1 MLTTHIRCYSV
12 AVNLS
17 QINDVDESH
26 KESVSLLVSQSDMCN
41 TEVTASDTI
50 SSQNHGQ
57 DSLDATPISSPPPPP
72 PPYAPA
78 DDKDVNIIQESSSPP
93 PPPPPYAPADDKD
106 LNSIQESSPLPSP
119 PPPYAPDDKEPDSPE
134 DDLPTVGSILTVAY
148 DFLAEN
154 RGELSVASGQ
164 LVTLLALHDLSG
176 DTDWYLVR
184 TESEEGYVPANFL
197 ATTQS

>member
-1 MLTTHIRCYSV
+1 MLTTHCHSV

-17 QINDVDESH
+17 QINDVDELH
-26 KESVSLLVSQSDMCN
+26 KESVSLMVVSQSDMCN
-41 TEVTASDTI
+41 KVVTASETI
-50 SSQNHGQ
+50 SSQNHSQ
-57 DSLDATPISSPPPPP
+57 DSLDTTPISSPPPPP

-78 DDKDVNIIQESSSPP
+78 NDKDQSSIQESSSPP
-93 PPPPPYAPADDKD
+93 PPPPPYAPTDDKD
-106 LNSIQESSPLPSP
+106 LNSIQESSSPLPSP

-164 LVTLLALHDLSG
+164 LVTLLALHDHSG